1 MDDRATS
8 GIRCSCGWQV
18 DHAGPDAAQWNR
30 AAHKI
35 HLAAG
40 IPVDDRLDGIE
51 RHAAFLA
58 RARYLSSAIQRL
70 SVAGMHG
77 DRLLQVNRLWN
88 ELHELIELG
97 EVDNDG

>member
-1 MDDRATS
+1 MGDRATS
-8 GIRCSCGWQV
+8 RIHCSCGWQV
-18 DHAGPDAAQWNR
+18 DHAGPDAARWNR
-30 AAHKI
+30 AAYKI

-40 IPVDDRLDGIE
+40 CSGDDHLDGIE

-70 SVAGMHG
+70 TMAGMHG

-97 EVDNDG
+97 EVADDD